1 MSHAMTTHRLATA
14 EDLEAVHAIYMH
26 EDVVPFLGFDPMP
39 LRAFEAVFR
48 SLLAT
53 RAFHVVEQD
62 GKVAG
67 FYRLSRHEGRAR
79 HVAYLGTFAVAPQAQ
94 GSGLA
99 RHIIEAAIARLQGEG
114 VLRFE
119 LMLEADNPRAHRFY
133 SRLGFTEEGWL
144 RGAYKR
150 ASDGH
155 YTDEILMAKLLPAVP
170 PRSLP

>member
-1 MSHAMTTHRLATA
+1 MSHAMATHRLATA
-14 EDLEAVHAIYMH
+14 ADLEAVHAIYMH

-48 SLLAT
+48 NLLAT

-62 GKVAG
+62 GEVAG

-79 HVAYLGTFAVAPQAQ
+79 HVAYLGTFAVAPRAQ

-99 RHIIEAAIARLQGEG
+99 LRIIEAVTDRLQGEG

-133 SRLGFTEEGWL
+133 SKLGFVEEGRL
-144 RGAYKR
+144 RSAYKR

-155 YTDEILMAKLLPAVP
+155 YTDEILMAKLLPAAQP
-170 PRSLP
+170 QRLL